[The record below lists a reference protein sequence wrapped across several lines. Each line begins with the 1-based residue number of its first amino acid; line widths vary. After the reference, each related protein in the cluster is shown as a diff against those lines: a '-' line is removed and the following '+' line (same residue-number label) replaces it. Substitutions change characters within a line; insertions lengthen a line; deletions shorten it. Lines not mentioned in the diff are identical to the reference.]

1 MKKIFLFISIF
12 SCVLAS
18 AQNSNTARA
27 DKYFERTFYSK
38 AIPLYMD
45 ALAKNKS
52 PYILKRLAD
61 SYYYTGDMDNASSY
75 YKILTD
81 RYKDKIDSDYFF
93 RYAQTLLAQGKKTE
107 ARKWMQMYAND
118 NNLTEIFKEEWALLD
133 KVEALGNRFELTN
146 LAINTSF
153 SDFGA
158 FPYGRSIVYATPRKK
173 TGFLSKSFK
182 WNNQPYLDLYII
194 EASERISTDS
204 ISSGFSET
212 INTGLH
218 ESNAVFTKDGKTVY
232 FTRNSKTEDDEKI
245 AHLQIYKAV
254 LIDSEWTNIEPLPFN
269 SEEYSVE
276 HPALSPDEKY
286 LFFASDMPGSFGSFD
301 IFAVEIRM
309 DGTYGNPVNVGPK
322 VNTAKREQFPF
333 ISESNLLYFSSDGH
347 AGFGLLDVFVSAP
360 NSEGYQKP
368 VNVGL
373 PVNSGYDDFSF
384 YINEENSLGY
394 IASNRPGGKGDDD
407 IYRIKEIKDLPFITP
422 IQTVEGIVSENDTG
436 KPIAGASITVTDAD
450 STMVDKI
457 MTDRQGLYR
466 FKVNA
471 ANTYVLQIEKSNYL
485 KAKDTLLLD
494 DRRDVVNKKNFELTS
509 YDQVDSD
516 LVKVEEKLLI
526 KVENIYFDF
535 DKWDIRDDAMTILD
549 GVVQKM
555 QQYPKM
561 KIAIGSHTDQRGTD
575 AYNDRL
581 SEQRANSTRDYIIS
595 QGIAPERVSAKG
607 YGKRKPIVGCE
618 ENNCS
623 QEQHELNRRSEFV
636 ILNVE

>member
-1 MKKIFLFISIF
+1 MKKIFLFISLF

-18 AQNSNTARA
+18 AQSSNTLRA
-27 DKYFERTFYSK
+27 DRYFERTFYSK
-38 AIPLYMD
+38 AIPLYID

-61 SYYYTGDMDNASSY
+61 SYYYTGDMENALSY

-81 RYKDKIDSDYFF
+81 RYKDKIDSDYYF
-93 RYAQTLLAQGKKTE
+93 RYAHTLLAQGEKAE
-107 ARKWMQMYAND
+107 ARKWMQIYAD
-118 NNLTEIFKEEWALLD
+118 QNNLTETFREEWALLD
-133 KVEALGNRFELTN
+133 QVEALGNRFEITN

-158 FPYGRSIVYATPRKK
+158 FPYGRSIVYTTPTKK

-194 EASERISTDS
+194 EASERIATDS
-204 ISSGFSET
+204 ISSGFSEQ

-232 FTRNSKTEDDEKI
+232 FTRNSKREDEEKI
-245 AHLQIYKAV
+245 AHLQIYKAI
-254 LIDSEWTNIEPLPFN
+254 LIDGEWSNIEPLPFN
-269 SEEYSVE
+269 SETYSVE

-301 IFAVEIRM
+301 IFAVEILK
-309 DGTYGNPVNVGPK
+309 DGTFGKPVNVGPH
-322 VNTAKREQFPF
+322 VNTSKREQFPF

-347 AGFGLLDVFVSAP
+347 AGFGLLDIFVSAP
-360 NSEGYQKP
+360 NTEGYQKP
-368 VNVGL
+368 INIGL

-384 YINEENSLGY
+384 YINEENSIGY
-394 IASNRPGGKGDDD
+394 MASNRPGGKGDDD

-422 IQTVEGIVSENDTG
+422 VQTVEGIVSENDTG
-436 KPIAGASITVTDAD
+436 KPIAGASITVTGAD
-450 STMVDKI
+450 STTVNKI

-466 FKVNA
+466 LKVNA

-485 KAKDTLLLD
+485 KATDTLTLD
-494 DRRDVVNKKNFELTS
+494 DRRNVVNRKNFELTS
-509 YDQVDSD
+509 YDQVDND

-526 KVENIYFDF
+526 KVDNIYFDF
-535 DKWDIRDDAMTILD
+535 DKWDIRDDAKTILNS
-549 GVVQKM
+549 VVQKM
-555 QQYPKM
+555 KQYPKM
-561 KIAIGSHTDQRGTD
+561 KITIGSHTDQRGTD
-575 AYNDRL
+575 AYNDQL
-581 SEQRANSTRDYIIS
+581 SEKRANSTRNYIIS
-595 QGIAPERVSAKG
+595 QGITPDRVSAKG
-607 YGKRKPIVGCE
+607 YGKRRPLIGCE